1 MSTTTCAG
9 FYSGLC
15 ARARIIA
22 ARLHHLEQELPCD
35 NHSRGNQC
43 WDNDCIGSNMPG
55 MTSRPPSPTRSSARK
70 RSASSFY
77 DGRSCATDTSYGYLL
92 RRLYA
97 SMQRHFDKRMQP
109 LDLTAMQWGPLLLM
123 AEGRGNTAAE
133 LARGM
138 DIDTGAMTRML
149 DRLEAK
155 GLVARARSASDRR
168 MVRLE
173 LTAEGLNVASQI
185 PQQLADVLNLHLR
198 GFKADELRLLMSFLE
213 RMLANGTGR
222 LSDSQDAG

>member
-1 MSTTTCAG
+1 MA
-9 FYSGLC
+9 
-15 ARARIIA
+15 
-22 ARLHHLEQELPCD
+22 
-35 NHSRGNQC
+35 
-43 WDNDCIGSNMPG
+43 
-55 MTSRPPSPTRSSARK
+55 SRPSSSARPRPASAARK
-70 RSASSFY
+70 DSASSFY
-77 DGRSCATDTSYGYLL
+77 DGRTYATDNSYGYLL

-97 SMQRHFDKRMQP
+97 SMQRHFEKRMQP
-109 LDLTAMQWGPLLLM
+109 LDLTAGQWGPLLLM

-168 MVRLE
+168 VVHLE

-185 PQQLADVLNLHLR
+185 PHQLADVLNLHLR
-198 GFKADELRLLMSFLE
+198 DFKADELQMLMGFLK
-213 RMLANGTGR
+213 RMITNGATLGPKTKA
-222 LSDSQDAG
+222 DEA

>member
-1 MSTTTCAG
+1 MASRPSTPARSRAG
-9 FYSGLC
+9 
-15 ARARIIA
+15 ARANK
-22 ARLHHLEQELPCD
+22 HE
-35 NHSRGNQC
+35 S
-43 WDNDCIGSNMPG
+43 
-55 MTSRPPSPTRSSARK
+55 SP
-70 RSASSFY
+70 FY
-77 DGRSCATDTSYGYLL
+77 DGRTYATDNSYGYLL

-97 SMQRHFDKRMQP
+97 SMQRHFEKRMQP
-109 LDLTAMQWGPLLLM
+109 LELTAGQWGPLLLM

-168 MVRLE
+168 VVRLE

-185 PQQLADVLNLHLR
+185 PHQLADVLNLHLR
-198 GFKADELRLLMSFLE
+198 DFKADELQMLMGFLK
-213 RMLANGTGR
+213 RMIANGATRGPDEQGVE
-222 LSDSQDAG
+222 S

>member
-1 MSTTTCAG
+1 MA
-9 FYSGLC
+9 
-15 ARARIIA
+15 
-22 ARLHHLEQELPCD
+22 
-35 NHSRGNQC
+35 
-43 WDNDCIGSNMPG
+43 
-55 MTSRPPSPTRSSARK
+55 SRPSSPTRTRGSTSAGK
-70 RSASSFY
+70 SESSSFY
-77 DGRSCATDTSYGYLL
+77 DGRTYATDNSYGYLL

-97 SMQRHFDKRMQP
+97 SMQRHFEKRMQP

-168 MVRLE
+168 VVRLE

-185 PQQLADVLNLHLR
+185 PHLLADVLNLHLR
-198 GFKADELRLLMSFLE
+198 DFKADELQMLMGFLQ
-213 RMLANGTGR
+213 RMIANGSVRGA
-222 LSDSQDAG
+222 DARDAES

>member
-1 MSTTTCAG
+1 MAIRQPTPASP
-9 FYSGLC
+9 
-15 ARARIIA
+15 RAA
-22 ARLHHLEQELPCD
+22 
-35 NHSRGNQC
+35 NK
-43 WDNDCIGSNMPG
+43 
-55 MTSRPPSPTRSSARK
+55 ARK
-70 RSASSFY
+70 STASSFY
-77 DGRSCATDTSYGYLL
+77 DGRTYATDNSYGYLL

-97 SMQRHFDKRMQP
+97 SMQRHFEKRMQT

-155 GLVARARSASDRR
+155 GLLARARSISDRR
-168 MVRLE
+168 VVRLE
-173 LTAEGLNVASQI
+173 LTAEGLKVAGQI
-185 PQQLADVLNLHLR
+185 PHLLADVLNLHLQD
-198 GFKADELRLLMSFLE
+198 FKADELQTLMGYLQ

-222 LSDSQDAG
+222 DGA

>member
-1 MSTTTCAG
+1 MATRPS
-9 FYSGLC
+9 SS
-15 ARARIIA
+15 ARPRA
-22 ARLHHLEQELPCD
+22 A
-35 NHSRGNQC
+35 
-43 WDNDCIGSNMPG
+43 
-55 MTSRPPSPTRSSARK
+55 SSARK
-70 RSASSFY
+70 TSASSFY
-77 DGRSCATDTSYGYLL
+77 DGRTYATNNSYGYLL

-97 SMQRHFDKRMQP
+97 SMQRHFEKRMQP
-109 LDLTAMQWGPLLLM
+109 LELTAGQWGPLLLM

-168 MVRLE
+168 VVRLE

-185 PQQLADVLNLHLR
+185 PHQLADVLNLHLKD
-198 GFKADELRLLMSFLE
+198 FKADELHMLMGFLK
-213 RMLANGTGR
+213 RMIANGTGR
-222 LSDSQDAG
+222 APGEQDGG